1 MNKLWDRLYTGIG
14 VISMG
19 GVLAASLGSA
29 LIYGASHPVDTYRD
43 IRKCRA
49 GTQSPASESNILP
62 RQRPDD
68 IHDTSGPEFCVDE
81 SAES

>member
-1 MNKLWDRLYTGIG
+1 
-14 VISMG
+14 MG

-49 GTQSPASESNILP
+49 GTQSPAAESNILP
-62 RQRPDD
+62 RQRSDG
-68 IHDTSGPEFCVDE
+68 IQDTPGPEFCVNG